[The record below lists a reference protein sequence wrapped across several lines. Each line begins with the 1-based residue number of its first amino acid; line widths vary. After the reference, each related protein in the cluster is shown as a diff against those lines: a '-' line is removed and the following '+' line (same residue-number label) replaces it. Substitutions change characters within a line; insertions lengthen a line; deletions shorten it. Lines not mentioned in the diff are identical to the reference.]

1 MDFEA
6 TVEGSHRAVALV
18 DIWMA
23 GGYVKMEPAWPVE
36 KIQNSIG
43 VSAGRRGHLAQ
54 SRLAV
59 SYFKAVV

>member
-1 MDFEA
+1 M
-6 TVEGSHRAVALV
+6 ALV

-23 GGYVKMEPAWPVE
+23 GGCVKMEPAWPVE